1 MAEKM
6 HSDTNIP
13 NDEGANNTMS
23 GYSKQESE
31 DSEG

>member
-1 MAEKM
+1 MAEM

-13 NDEGANNTMS
+13 SDEGANNTMS
-23 GYSKQESE
+23 GNSKEESE